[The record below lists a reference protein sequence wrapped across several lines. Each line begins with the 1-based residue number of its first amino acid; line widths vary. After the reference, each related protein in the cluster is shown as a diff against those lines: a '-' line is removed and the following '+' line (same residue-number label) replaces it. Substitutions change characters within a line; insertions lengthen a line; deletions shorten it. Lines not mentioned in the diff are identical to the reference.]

1 MDTTLLRSFLT
12 VAKLGSF
19 TAAAERLNASQS
31 TISGH
36 IARLEESLSTKLFRR
51 TTRQCA
57 LSEAGEALRPL
68 AEDAV
73 RATERIEDMFRPS
86 SMGGAIRL
94 GVPDDYHLF
103 GGINQA
109 IHDFQTARPAVLVQI
124 DAGLSA
130 NHAKALNEGLL
141 DLAIL
146 RVVNTSDN
154 PDPEASRLIWIG
166 APTLQLRPDD
176 PIPLAHVNGPCSY
189 FRAAVDALSAARIK
203 WRSAYSCST
212 LEGVR
217 AAVRSGMAV
226 SAILA
231 EDCPDP
237 SLRIEYPWLP
247 PLPGFSLEF
256 RFAGPD
262 TPVLVRA
269 LERRL
274 KASIGFSA
282 RTSD

>member
-1 MDTTLLRSFLT
+1 MDTVLLRSFLT
-12 VAKLGSF
+12 VAELGSF

-31 TISGH
+31 TVSGH
-36 IARLEESLSTKLFRR
+36 ILRLEEQLSTKLFRR

-57 LSEAGEALRPL
+57 LSSAGEALRPL
-68 AEDAV
+68 AEDAI
-73 RATERIEDMFRPS
+73 RAIERIEDTFRPS

-109 IHDFQTARPAVLVQI
+109 IHDFRLARPAVLVQI

-130 NHAKALNEGLL
+130 NHAKALSEGML

-146 RVVNTSDN
+146 REVNESDK
-154 PDPEASRLIWIG
+154 PDAEISRLVWVG
-166 APTLQLRPDD
+166 APALQLRPDE

-189 FRAAVDALSAARIK
+189 FRAAVDALDKAGIK

-237 SLRIEYPWLP
+237 GLRIDYPWLP
-247 PLPGFSLEF
+247 PLPGFSLVF
-256 RFAGPD
+256 RFARPEA
-262 TPVLVRA
+262 PVLFRS

-274 KASIGFSA
+274 RESMHY
-282 RTSD
+282 